1 LSGASDSALLRATLI
16 EAMREMGNGM
26 EQRGAAACR
35 HTECG
40 NEIPHS
46 LSSEQ
51 LCLEHFLDE
60 AFTRTDAAL
69 QRCRTGQ
76 AVDAAGLE
84 WLLADALAIVNNLD
98 DDPVDRSADQ
108 QERMLELL
116 LILANLHE
124 YVAQKPVRRI
134 LPA

>member
-1 LSGASDSALLRATLI
+1 MEFRGAS
-16 EAMREMGNGM
+16 
-26 EQRGAAACR
+26 ACR

-40 NEIPHS
+40 NEIPHC

-51 LCLEHFLDE
+51 LCLDHFLDE

-69 QRCRTGQ
+69 QRCHSGQ
-76 AVDAAGLE
+76 AMDAAGLE
-84 WLLADALAIVNNLD
+84 WLLADALTIVNNLD
-98 DDPVDRSADQ
+98 DDPVERSDDQ
-108 QERMLELL
+108 QDRMLELL

-124 YVAQKPVRRI
+124 YVAHKPVRQI